1 MFFIWGIINLKFI
14 FRPSEDIL
22 GNLVQT
28 GTMDELQKDII
39 KQGLHRM
46 YNLCENKVLMLN
58 LGKLICTSDLDQE
71 FDKIS
76 DGCIKMLAV
85 ILNCMKATLE
95 KLHSGRDVE
104 IQTIQE

>member
-1 MFFIWGIINLKFI
+1 M
-14 FRPSEDIL
+14 
-22 GNLVQT
+22 VQT
-28 GTMDELQKDII
+28 GSMDERQKDTI

-46 YNLCENKVLMLN
+46 YDLCENKVLMLN

-76 DGCIKMLAV
+76 DGSIKILAV

-95 KLHSGRDVE
+95 KIHSGRDVE
-104 IQTIQE
+104 IQTIEEK